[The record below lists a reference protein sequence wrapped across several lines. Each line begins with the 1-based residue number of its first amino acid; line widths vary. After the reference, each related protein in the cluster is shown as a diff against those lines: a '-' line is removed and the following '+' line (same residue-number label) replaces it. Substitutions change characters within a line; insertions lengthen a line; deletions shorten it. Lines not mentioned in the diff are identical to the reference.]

1 MNQRKPKKGELYRHF
16 RGKQY
21 RVLYLAVCAE
31 TKEEMVVYEEDK
43 GEHRVYVSSVASFTR
58 AVNRERYPDARQE
71 YRFELCM
78 DEQEK
83 NQDGRKS
90 EKEMILAF
98 LDLNENEERA
108 EFLQKHRAVL
118 TDRFLTAAAESM
130 EFAENADT
138 LEERYAELMRFLRT
152 KMKYESRRLR

>member
-1 MNQRKPKKGELYRHF
+1 
-16 RGKQY
+16 
-21 RVLYLAVCAE
+21 
-31 TKEEMVVYEEDK
+31 
-43 GEHRVYVSSVASFTR
+43 
-58 AVNRERYPDARQE
+58 
-71 YRFELCM
+71 M

-83 NQDGRKS
+83 KQDGRKS